1 LEPRLTRFAGDVR
14 HPNVDQLARPAFVA
28 EADQPLLALQQLVK
42 SACRGDALAQTTLIR
57 DYTPRLAGL
66 IRTIVRQTSVIED
79 LVQMSFIKMLRAL
92 PCLRDPA
99 VFEPWL
105 FRIARSTAL
114 DHLRR
119 QKCRPVMVA
128 DEIELMNAVEVRH
141 DEAVTEISEAL
152 ERALAHL
159 APKDQRL
166 MRMLVQGHD
175 YHTLARREGLSV
187 GAVKARICRIRG
199 FLRVAV
205 GTATGTRQ
213 ASPRSSSAAR
223 SCADCAVRCSSA
235 EFQAFLQIP
244 QATRHRQ
251 TTAVREHHDMLA
263 VEGRLQVLDAV
274 KPHDGRA
281 AHAHKLVR
289 GKLLLKCGERLAHHV
304 IFTPGVQDGVVARGL
319 DPVDCLRAHEAH
331 LLALAHGDAGK
342 ARRRGLRSAKSDRI
356 RRLTS
361 SG

>member
-1 LEPRLTRFAGDVR
+1 LAGTVR
-14 HPNVDQLARPAFVA
+14 HPNVDQLGRTPVIAETEDATVA
-28 EADQPLLALQQLVK
+28 LRRLVR
-42 SACRGDALAQTTLIR
+42 AAGRGDAVAQTTLVR
-57 DYTPRLAGL
+57 DYTPRVAGL

-92 PCLRDPA
+92 PCLRDPG

-128 DEIELMNAVEVRH
+128 DEIELMNAADVRH
-141 DEAVTEISEAL
+141 DEAFTEISEAL
-152 ERALAHL
+152 ERALEHL

-175 YHTLARREGLSV
+175 YFTLARREGLTV

-213 ASPRSSSAAR
+213 ASPEELSRR
-223 SCADCAVRCSSA
+223 
-235 EFQAFLQIP
+235 P
-244 QATRHRQ
+244 
-251 TTAVREHHDMLA
+251 
-263 VEGRLQVLDAV
+263 
-274 KPHDGRA
+274 
-281 AHAHKLVR
+281 LV
-289 GKLLLKCGERLAHHV
+289 
-304 IFTPGVQDGVVARGL
+304 
-319 DPVDCLRAHEAH
+319 
-331 LLALAHGDAGK
+331 
-342 ARRRGLRSAKSDRI
+342 RGLRSALLVS
-356 RRLTS
+356 
-361 SG
+361 

>member
-1 LEPRLTRFAGDVR
+1 VR

-175 YHTLARREGLSV
+175 YHTLARREGLTV

-213 ASPRSSSAAR
+213 ASPEELERR
-223 SCADCAVRCSSA
+223 
-235 EFQAFLQIP
+235 P
-244 QATRHRQ
+244 
-251 TTAVREHHDMLA
+251 
-263 VEGRLQVLDAV
+263 
-274 KPHDGRA
+274 
-281 AHAHKLVR
+281 LV
-289 GKLLLKCGERLAHHV
+289 
-304 IFTPGVQDGVVARGL
+304 
-319 DPVDCLRAHEAH
+319 
-331 LLALAHGDAGK
+331 
-342 ARRRGLRSAKSDRI
+342 RGLRSS
-356 RRLTS
+356 LLVS
-361 SG
+361 